1 MMDWYHDS
9 SKKIKSV
16 SFIVLWSVFLIV
28 ISKSFR
34 FLFLN
39 IYLPFIYPLILII
52 FLSLEFN
59 HPHVL
64 YIFELRRK
72 KPSIFF
78 KQILTLTYQ
87 KIMYVILIMIG
98 HIIMMVSYHL
108 SFNLTFL
115 MMLNASTLWIHGL
128 FNPLTTSL
136 FYKVFGFVVI
146 YLSHHFLQDLSFY
159 KEIYFLYLIPSN
171 VKQILV
177 ILTTFIILQWIHLLS
192 IEKKVF

>member
-1 MMDWYHDS
+1 MMDWYHDA

-16 SFIVLWSVFLIV
+16 SFIILWSVFLI
-28 ISKSFR
+28 ITSNYFS

-39 IYLPFIYPLILII
+39 IYLPFIYPFILII

-64 YIFELRRK
+64 YLFELRRK
-72 KPSIFF
+72 KTSIFI
-78 KQILTLTYQ
+78 KQILKLTYQ

-98 HIIMMVSYHL
+98 HIIIMVSYHL

-136 FYKVFGFVVI
+136 FYKIFGFVVI
-146 YLSHHFLQDLSFY
+146 FLSHHFLLDLSFY
-159 KEIYFLYLIPSN
+159 EAIYFLYIMPSN
-171 VKQILV
+171 VIQILV
-177 ILTTFIILQWIHLLS
+177 MIITFIMLQWIHLLS
-192 IEKKVF
+192 IEKKAF